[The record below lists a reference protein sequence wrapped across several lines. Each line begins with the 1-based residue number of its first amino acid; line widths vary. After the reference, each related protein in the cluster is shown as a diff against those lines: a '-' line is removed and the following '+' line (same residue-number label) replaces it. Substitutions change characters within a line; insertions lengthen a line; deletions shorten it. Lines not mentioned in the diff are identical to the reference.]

1 MTVSQGTPVDAVL
14 DAAVTLVTLP
24 EVFSVQHMGALHFQV
39 VVNSKA
45 AVRKLLDAGGLS
57 IGGNLVPLVPVG
69 PQVTTVT
76 VLFLPAH
83 VPDELLVRSLAQHGK
98 VQEITHGVYKDT
110 PSIKTGTRCVK
121 MEMKEQNPVPNFLR
135 IGGYRVTCDYT
146 GMKRVCRR
154 CKKEG
159 HFKAQCTEEYCTR
172 CACFGHATE
181 TCAAGCRW
189 CDAAHATVDCSARR
203 SYSAVAGLSAEDF
216 PALP

>member
-1 MTVSQGTPVDAVL
+1 
-14 DAAVTLVTLP
+14 
-24 EVFSVQHMGALHFQV
+24 MGALHFQV

-69 PQVTTVT
+69 PQVTAVT
-76 VLFLPAH
+76 VLFLLAH

-110 PSIKTGTRCVK
+110 PSIKTGTRYAK

-135 IGGYRVTCDYT
+135 IGGYRVTCDYR

-154 CKKEG
+154 CKKRG
-159 HFKAQCTEEYCTR
+159 PLQGAVHGGVLYAMC
-172 CACFGHATE
+172 
-181 TCAAGCRW
+181 
-189 CDAAHATVDCSARR
+189 VLR
-203 SYSAVAGLSAEDF
+203 SRHRDVRSGLSVVRRGACYS
-216 PALP
+216 